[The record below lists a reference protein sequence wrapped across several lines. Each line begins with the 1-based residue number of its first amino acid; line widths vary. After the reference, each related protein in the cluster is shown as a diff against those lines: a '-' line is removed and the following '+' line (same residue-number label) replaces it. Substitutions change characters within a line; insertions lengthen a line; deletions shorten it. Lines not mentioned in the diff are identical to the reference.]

1 MGSAFCWRTW
11 LYGPFLLTLTC
22 LFSSLAFSQAGIT
35 TMTTDSPTAVVIA
48 NYHAGDTV
56 TITGEIDTSDP
67 NEEGEGEDLIISTS
81 TNILQGFKDI
91 SVYSQPFVN
100 VFTASGAGTV
110 SAFVNNADG
119 DELATIIVVT
129 GQSCSTTVPTPIP
142 SPPNC
147 PVSNWTPNQKKTAG
161 YVAVAS
167 SSIGTGL
174 LVQGVPAFFCSI
186 FTTAAPACLTA
197 LPYAAWLLGSANAFL
212 GVYAG
217 FDPPDSNYMV
227 IAQPTFPQLTP
238 VVPDANITPALAA
251 ALNALNTNS
260 AASLAYTQAAIT
272 SQNRTAGAANSGD
285 AVWEARQFQAQQS
298 YAAVLVSL
306 VQAEPLLLANLQAAL
321 VAGYPGSVTV
331 TPTDVVGAETEI
343 AADGPPAA
351 VLQAWTQAGLDPATM
366 TLLTDFFIGQNANDV
381 AATFPAQ
388 LTNPALATA
397 VSQFV
402 GPAPALQQIGGTL
415 TQVSVGA
422 DGSVWGINSGQQIY
436 TYNSTT
442 SAWTNLPGSLRVI
455 AAGSANAVWGLNY
468 TNQIYRWDAA
478 NMAWVNI
485 PGELN
490 QIAVGADGDVW
501 GINYQGAIY
510 HYNSTS
516 AGWTPVGGTLTSISV
531 GSAGAVYGLNSG
543 GGIFWYNPGSGA
555 FQYIAGTTA
564 FTQISVGVDGDVWAV
579 KNNVAYHYDVLHNT
593 LDATPGSI
601 AQVMV
606 GSGAAVFGLD
616 PSGNVFQWSAQAQAW
631 VQIPGTLSSIA
642 VGANGQVWGVDSSQ
656 NIFQLTNSPA
666 RAYQVLSRVPGN
678 FSQISAGADGSA
690 WAVDSNNLVYYFNSG
705 TQTFQAISGAPAL
718 AQISVGAGSDVWGVD
733 TSGNIFEYNATA
745 ATWNQIPGQLT
756 SIQVGANG
764 TAVWGINA
772 AGSTYSY
779 NASSSSWTQIPGGLA
794 TLSVGA
800 DGTVW
805 GINAGGQIYRFDTA
819 MESWVNVAGTL
830 TQISVGSATNIW
842 GVNGQQQVFRYDT
855 TARDWMIIPGA
866 ILTSIEVAFDGSV
879 WGINPEGGLYQ
890 WNSTTQSFSFVANG
904 VTKVV
909 VGNAAAVWA
918 LDSSS
923 GQAFLWF

>member
-1 MGSAFCWRTW
+1 MKFAFRRRTL
-11 LYGPFLLTLTC
+11 LYAQFLLTLSC

-48 NYHAGDTV
+48 NYNAGDTV

-81 TNILQGFKDI
+81 TNILQGYQDI

-129 GQSCSTTVPTPIP
+129 GQSCSTTVPTPVP

-147 PVSNWTPNQKKTAG
+147 PVSNWTPNQKRTAG

-174 LVQGVPAFFCSI
+174 LTQGVPAFFCSI

-197 LPYAAWLLGSANAFL
+197 LPDAAWLLGSANAFL

-272 SQNRTAGAANSGD
+272 SQNRTAGAANAGD
-285 AVWEARQFQAQQS
+285 AVWEAKQFQAQQS

-321 VAGYPGSVTV
+321 AAGYPGSVIV
-331 TPTDVVGAETEI
+331 TPADVVNAETEI

-351 VLQAWTQAGLDPATM
+351 VLQAWTQAGLDTATM
-366 TLLTDFFIGQNANDV
+366 TLLTDFFIGQNANNV

-388 LTNPALATA
+388 LTNPALAAA
-397 VSQFV
+397 VNAFV
-402 GPAPALQQIGGTL
+402 PPPALQQIGGAL

-422 DGSVWGINSGQQIY
+422 DGSVWGINSSQQIY
-436 TYNSTT
+436 TYDSTA

-455 AAGSANAVWGLNY
+455 AAGSSSAVWGLNY
-468 TNQIYRWDAA
+468 TNQVYRWDAV
-478 NMAWVNI
+478 NMVWVNI

-501 GINYQGAIY
+501 GLNYQGRIY
-510 HYNSTS
+510 HYNSAS
-516 AGWTPVGGTLTSISV
+516 SSWTPVGGALTSISV
-531 GSAGAVYGLNSG
+531 GSAGAVCGLNSG
-543 GGIFWYNPGSGA
+543 GGIFCYNPGFGA
-555 FQYIAGTTA
+555 FQYIAGTVA
-564 FTQISVGVDGDVWAV
+564 FTQISVGVDGDLWAV
-579 KNNVAYHYDVLHNT
+579 KNNLAYHYDVLHNT
-593 LDATPGSI
+593 LDVTPGSI

-616 PSGNVFQWSAQAQAW
+616 SSGNVFQWSAQAQAW
-631 VQIPGTLSSIA
+631 VQISGTLSSLA

-656 NIFQLTNSPA
+656 NIFQLTNSPT
-666 RAYQVLSRVPGN
+666 RAYQALSPVPGN
-678 FSQISAGADGSA
+678 FTQISVGSDGSA
-690 WAVDSNNLVYYFNSG
+690 WAVDSSNLVYNFNSG
-705 TQTFQAISGAPAL
+705 TQTFQAVSGAPAL
-718 AQISVGAGSDVWGVD
+718 AQLSVGAGADVWGVD
-733 TSGNIFEYNATA
+733 TSGDIFEYNATA
-745 ATWNQIPGQLT
+745 GTWNEIPGQLT
-756 SIQVGANG
+756 SIQVGANMS
-764 TAVWGINA
+764 VWGINA
-772 AGSTYSY
+772 AGSTYTY
-779 NASSSSWTQIPGGLA
+779 NASSSSWTQIPGQLA

-805 GINAGGQIYRFDTA
+805 GINAGGQIYRFDSR
-819 MESWVNVAGTL
+819 MQSWVNVAGTL

-842 GVNGQQQVFRYDT
+842 GVNAQQQVFRYDT
-855 TARDWMIIPGA
+855 SAKDWAIIPGS
-866 ILTSIEVAFDGSV
+866 ILTTVKVAFDGSI
-879 WGINPEGGLYQ
+879 WGTNPEGSLYQ
-890 WNSTTQSFSFVANG
+890 WNSNTQSFSLVANG
-904 VTKVV
+904 VTNVV

-918 LDSSS
+918 LDSTS
-923 GQAFLWF
+923 GQTFLWF